1 MLDLATR
8 ANDRLGIVN
17 LLECSSDEFVVLDQV
32 PTWLHW
38 FSPEIEADR
47 PFILSNVFLFFETY
61 LDEVYKG
68 LELDPDAVLNS
79 GPWSERDAQGVER
92 HLFACA
98 FMVDGQL
105 VIQIRL
111 IEESRRYHQEVFQKA
126 REYSIA
132 YERLVKERERR
143 EVLMHM
149 IVHDLAGP
157 LTSIF
162 GALELLRQDSSKT
175 NLIDVALGQADVQK
189 QMIKTILDS
198 FSAEFTPFDAS
209 TIRHENSPRLRS
221 ILQSQ
226 VEIFRA
232 AFSAQNV
239 QLELVDEIPSESDLP
254 VIAES
259 DYLERVLSNLL
270 ENALRFSP
278 ERTTTRIR
286 LKARD
291 GLYAVSVCDQGEGIP
306 DEMQEKLF
314 EQFSGGSQF
323 GGKQGLGLYFCRI
336 AVERWG
342 QSIWCESD
350 SASEQ
355 ESFLGT
361 CMTFTLKPFTD
372 EKG

>member
-1 MLDLATR
+1 MSDLAAR
-8 ANDRLGIVN
+8 ANERLNVVN
-17 LLECSSDEFVVLDQV
+17 LRESSKGEFVLLDQA
-32 PTWLHW
+32 PAWLQW
-38 FSPEIEADR
+38 FNPEIEVNR

-61 LDEVYKG
+61 LDEVRSG
-68 LELDPDAVLNS
+68 LSLEPEGILNS

-98 FMVDGQL
+98 FKIDDQL

-111 IEESRRYHQEVFQKA
+111 IEESRRYHQAVFQKA

-132 YERLVKERERR
+132 YERLIKERERR

-162 GALELLRQDSSKT
+162 GSLELLQQDSSNTK
-175 NLIDVALGQADVQK
+175 LIDVALSQAEVQK
-189 QMIKTILDS
+189 RMINSILDS

-209 TIRHENSPRLRS
+209 LIQYQTAPRLRS
-221 ILQSQ
+221 ILQNQ
-226 VEIFRA
+226 VEIYEA

-239 QLELVDEIPSESDLP
+239 QLTLDDQIPSDSELP

-270 ENALRFSP
+270 ENALRYSP
-278 ERTTTRIR
+278 EGTITRIS
-286 LKARD
+286 LAAKD
-291 GLYAVSVCDQGEGIP
+291 GLYLVSVCDQGSGIA
-306 DEMQEKLF
+306 DGMQANLF
-314 EQFSGGSQF
+314 EQFSGGQQF

-342 QSIWCESD
+342 QSIWCEQQSGSVD
-350 SASEQ
+350 EAS
-355 ESFLGT
+355 SGT
-361 CMTFTLKPFTD
+361 CMTFTLEPFPSNS
-372 EKG
+372 